1 MKRPQI
7 LLTMPTKQLALP
19 ESVRLSLHKEVMKY
33 VSLFPTESGYLM
45 GDRLRYTLF
54 ASTARKSLV
63 PPEIPDDSDE
73 LEFPLDVV
81 YDGETTE
88 IAAVVATI
96 NTILQALGNPRLQ
109 YIAAYTEVIERI
121 MWEIPGACD

>member
-1 MKRPQI
+1 
-7 LLTMPTKQLALP
+7 MPTNQLALP
-19 ESVRLSLHKEVMKY
+19 EPVRRVLHAEVMKY
-33 VSLFPTESGYLM
+33 VSLFPTESGYLL

-81 YDGETTE
+81 YEGETAE
-88 IAAVVATI
+88 IATVVATI
-96 NTILQALGNPRLQ
+96 NATLQALGGPRIQ
-109 YIAAYTEVIERI
+109 YLHAYTNVIERI
-121 MWEIPGACD
+121 TWEIPGAC